1 MGFSLPRGAVPPS
14 PTNGSNAKSRTPESW
29 YLSDFMLC
37 GGSHI
42 IFSEERELPHR
53 GSDGGNKL
61 SGFPFRSVTNGM
73 FYQSKPAGKDFVFFC
88 CSLILPSAE
97 LRYLFKCKAEFTFI

>member
-1 MGFSLPRGAVPPS
+1 
-14 PTNGSNAKSRTPESW
+14 
-29 YLSDFMLC
+29 MLC
-37 GGSHI
+37 GKSRI
-42 IFSEERELPHR
+42 IFSEERELPQR
-53 GSDGGNKL
+53 GSDSGNKL

-97 LRYLFKCKAEFTFI
+97 LRYLF